1 MLSIK
6 PKTAFTNILE
16 GGLPPTVILTAMQK
30 PLVLNLLL
38 YFVRP
43 YRLHDTYDLF
53 PNTAFL
59 FSDELKVFVTSQ
71 SHQKQMHNSESIYKN
86 FSTYQLAL
94 AMD

>member
-1 MLSIK
+1 
-6 PKTAFTNILE
+6 
-16 GGLPPTVILTAMQK
+16 MQK

-71 SHQKQMHNSESIYKN
+71 SHQKQMRNSESIYKN
-86 FSTYQLAL
+86 FSSYQLAL
-94 AMD
+94 EMD

>member
-1 MLSIK
+1 
-6 PKTAFTNILE
+6 
-16 GGLPPTVILTAMQK
+16 MQK

-59 FSDELKVFVTSQ
+59 FADELKLFVTSQ
-71 SHQKQMHNSESIYKN
+71 SHQKQMHNLESIYKN
-86 FSTYQLAL
+86 FSSYQLAL
-94 AMD
+94 EMD